1 MVMFTGHLSWDNVS
15 NVFTSASIFRE
26 RDRRANNGKT
36 STNVRAGRLMAGCLH
51 MYTLMAA
58 DNSVWCGSVLDLCF
72 EYSAECRQYE
82 IHRDLKC
89 YVTKCVI
96 EERAGYRANDTF

>member
-1 MVMFTGHLSWDNVS
+1 
-15 NVFTSASIFRE
+15 
-26 RDRRANNGKT
+26 
-36 STNVRAGRLMAGCLH
+36 MAGCLH